1 MFPDSDIWALYQS
14 CRKRNIPA
22 KLVLETTENSE
33 EICTFSSKGPSQP
46 AALKPA
52 NPPPPPVELSR
63 RKSHSKLKKDSLK
76 WKAWLERKLKETR
89 EENPFPPENLSTPP
103 GKDARSAPV
112 NACEVELSAGT
123 SVPPTAV
130 SQYYIQGD
138 PEQLPTSE
146 PSSQPREED
155 VLQGLSYVHPGCTA
169 H

>member
-103 GKDARSAPV
+103 
-112 NACEVELSAGT
+112 
-123 SVPPTAV
+123 V
-130 SQYYIQGD
+130 SQCYMQGNH
-138 PEQLPTSE
+138 EQLPTSE

-155 VLQGLSYVHPGCTA
+155 VLCTA
-169 H
+169 HEE